1 MASHKTLPNSMLDG
15 KSGSKRK
22 RPSPEKIA
30 ENAKIVKSIRR
41 KYLPEFRLLGKE
53 LFEIGDKLLELD
65 SKVHEEAI
73 KLTGD
78 EDYDDDNIASFQE
91 FGGSMEYQQKHLEVC
106 GPGFVDVRNLGD
118 NLVYLEER
126 SDASSS
132 D

>member
-1 MASHKTLPNSMLDG
+1 MRG
-15 KSGSKRK
+15 EKSGSKRK
-22 RPSPEKIA
+22 RPSPEKIT

-53 LFEIGDKLLELD
+53 LYEIGNKLLDLD

-78 EDYDDDNIASFQE
+78 EDYDNDNIASFQE
-91 FGGSMEYQQKHLEVC
+91 FGGSMEYQQEHLEVC

-118 NLVYLEER
+118 NLVYLKER
-126 SDASSS
+126 SDSEEESADHASSS